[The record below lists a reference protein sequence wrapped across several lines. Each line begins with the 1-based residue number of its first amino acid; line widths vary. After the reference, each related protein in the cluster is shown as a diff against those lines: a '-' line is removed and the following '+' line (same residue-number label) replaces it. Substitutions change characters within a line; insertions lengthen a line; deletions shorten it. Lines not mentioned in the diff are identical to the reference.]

1 MEKDDELKGEG
12 NSYDLEQGFRSRIDR
27 WFSADKMKST

>member
-12 NSYDLEQGFRSRIDR
+12 NSYDFRARILDPELIDGLVLIR
-27 WFSADKMKST
+27 

>member
-27 WFSADKMKST
+27 WLVLIR